1 MNAETLSGL
10 WYIHEPFA
18 NRMGDIIIPRLAA
31 GMEPFPAYLRPN
43 AGIDVYDK
51 NGDWSYVRASLD
63 QYLKAGGGEVA
74 VIPIVGT
81 MSRFG
86 MCGMGNEFIAAVLQ
100 EAAFEP
106 KCKAVVLKATS
117 PGGTVDSTEMLADQV
132 RLFPKPVVAFVAGQ
146 AASACLFVISQADV
160 IVIENSVS
168 AEMGSIGVLAI
179 HVDQSQALEKQGMK
193 VTIFRATDSVDKMR
207 INPVEPLNEG
217 IIQELQENLDASQKT
232 FKGYV
237 RRGRAG
243 KLKSDEVFTGKMY
256 NNPNSIRLGLA
267 DRSGSLQDA
276 IKIAKAA

>member
-31 GMEPFPAYLRPN
+31 GVEPFPAYLRPN

-51 NGDWSYVRASLD
+51 DGDWSYIRASLA

-117 PGGTVDSTEMLADQV
+117 PGGTVDSTEMLADAV
-132 RLFPKPVVAFVAGQ
+132 RNFPKKIVAFVAGQ

-160 IVIENSVS
+160 IVIENSIS

-179 HVDQSQALEKQGMK
+179 HVDQSEALEKQGLK
-193 VTIFRATDSVDKMR
+193 VTIFRASDSVDKMT
-207 INPVEPLNEG
+207 INPVEPLKEAV
-217 IIQELQENLDASQKT
+217 IQEIQTSLDKSQNR
-232 FKGYV
+232 FKGYI
-237 RRGRAG
+237 RIGRAG
-243 KLKSDEVFTGKMY
+243 KLKSEEVFTGKMY
-256 NNPNSIRLGLA
+256 DNPDSIRLGLA
-267 DRSGSLQDA
+267 DVSGSLQDA
-276 IKIAKAA
+276 IKIAKS